1 MDFLP
6 ACGRK
11 LYDEVF
17 HCEDYV
23 VWGRGVVAHSA
34 VSAVSQAVSQMR
46 FACACH

>member
-6 ACGRK
+6 ACGRE

-17 HCEDYV
+17 YCEDYV
-23 VWGRGVVAHSA
+23 VWGRGAVAHS
-34 VSAVSQAVSQMR
+34 AVSQMR